1 MKSERTTETKSE
13 AKVENRSINWI
24 ERAEPILSGLMS
36 GWRLVP
42 VESKGHEVS
51 GILNMK
57 CGINYLLCSEDT
69 HEVYGVTVRVQYGK
83 NYRTFT
89 VPKESKRASN
99 AAGVIKPYYTMQVYI
114 DDGRIIGLGLVKT
127 SDLMDFIDSGYAMKL
142 SEEKSGLSKFHVC
155 HFDDLRLAGYT
166 VKEFRVEQPAGFGYK
181 VAYHGATEHLEDLDD
196 DDECDECD
204 IRDILDIAAQA
215 LSKKRM
221 AYVPF

>member
-57 CGINYLLCSEDT
+57 CGINDLLCSEDI
-69 HEVYGVTVRVQYGK
+69 HEVYGVTGRVQYGK

-89 VPKESKRASN
+89 VPKESKRVAN
-99 AAGVIKPYYTMQVYI
+99 VAGVISPYYTMQVYI

-127 SDLMDFIDSGYAMKL
+127 ADLMDFIDSGYAAKL
-142 SEEKSGLSKFHVC
+142 SEEQRQPLITSLLGFV
-155 HFDDLRLAGYT
+155 R
-166 VKEFRVEQPAGFGYK
+166 RVSF
-181 VAYHGATEHLEDLDD
+181 HGAASPEE
-196 DDECDECD
+196 
-204 IRDILDIAAQA
+204 A
-215 LSKKRM
+215 LGFFEIVGLLLGVFST
-221 AYVPF
+221 ADYVVEETCP